1 MKELEHREAKQLAH
15 HPIASELQSY
25 DFALSGDATFHGH
38 PLPQVLVKAA

>member
-15 HPIASELQSY
+15 HHTASEVQSH
-25 DFALSGDATFHGH
+25 DFALSGDATFQGH